1 MVRPHPKVIRVL
13 LLVVIPVLAV
23 LVGGALWLRGGGSVG
38 TEDAYVK
45 NDIAQ
50 IAPEIAGRV
59 AEVRVR
65 DHAQVGAGDVLVKL
79 DAEPFRLALAKAE
92 AELDAARTT
101 VETARAQWLETTS
114 ELGEVESQADYLNR
128 QASRQQALAAS
139 GVASQTKLEEAM
151 NAAAVARDRVTVVKR
166 RLNRMLAVLGGNPEA
181 ATDDHPLVREKLADR
196 DRAAL
201 DLRRTTITAPIG
213 GTAVNVRLQP
223 GDQLKPATPIFVIVA
238 ATRPWVEANMKET
251 DLTHVVPGQKASVVL
266 DIYPDIAWQ
275 AEVESISP
283 ATGAEFAILPPQNAS
298 GNWVKVVQRLPVR
311 VRLLPRPGEPPLRA
325 GMTATVTIDI
335 GASAASPICFA
346 PPPAPAPPAGL
357 EVAAR
362 LCGVPEPQRGWS
374 PMCAVTAVP
383 ELRTGSLL
391 RICCVLAR

>member
-1 MVRPHPKVIRVL
+1 MVRPHPKVVRVL
-13 LLVVIPVLAV
+13 LLIVIPVMAV
-23 LVGGALWLRGGGSVG
+23 LVGGVLWLRGGGSVG

-59 AEVRVR
+59 AEVLVR
-65 DHAQVGAGDVLVKL
+65 DHALIGAGDVLVKL

-101 VETARAQWLETTS
+101 VETARAQWLETRS

-128 QASRQQALAAS
+128 QATRQQALAVS
-139 GVASQTKLEEAM
+139 GVTSQTKLEEAM
-151 NAAAVARDRVTVVKR
+151 NAAAVARDRITVVKR
-166 RLNRMLAVLGGNPEA
+166 RLNRMLAALGGNPEV
-181 ATDDHPLVREKLADR
+181 ATDEHPLVREKLAER

-266 DIYPDIAWQ
+266 DIYPDIAWE

-298 GNWVKVVQRLPVR
+298 GNWVKVVQRLPAR
-311 VRLLPRPGEPPLRA
+311 VRLLPHNGEAPLRA
-325 GMTATVTIDI
+325 GMTATVNIDTGRERHLSDI
-335 GASAASPICFA
+335 TAALFGRTSASASP
-346 PPPAPAPPAGL
+346 
-357 EVAAR
+357 R
-362 LCGVPEPQRGWS
+362 
-374 PMCAVTAVP
+374 
-383 ELRTGSLL
+383 
-391 RICCVLAR
+391 

>member
-13 LLVVIPVLAV
+13 LLIVIPVVAV
-23 LVGGALWLRGGGSVG
+23 LVGGAFWLRGGGSVG
-38 TEDAYVK
+38 TEDAYIK

-59 AEVRVR
+59 AEILVH
-65 DHAQVGAGDVLVKL
+65 DHAQVSAGDVLVKL
-79 DAEPFRLALAKAE
+79 DAEPFRLTLAKAE

-101 VETARAQWLETTS
+101 VETTRAQRLETKS
-114 ELGEVESQADYLNR
+114 ELGEVQSQADYLNR

-151 NAAAVARDRVTVVKR
+151 NAAAVARDRIVVVKR
-166 RLNRMLAVLGGNPEA
+166 RLDRMLAALGGNPEV
-181 ATDDHPLVREKLADR
+181 ATDDHPLVREKLAER
-196 DRAAL
+196 GRAAL
-201 DLRRTTITAPIG
+201 DLRRTTIAAPIA

-238 ATRPWVEANMKET
+238 ASRPWVEANMKET

-266 DIYPDIAWQ
+266 DIYPDIAWE

-311 VRLLPRPGEPPLRA
+311 VRLLPRSGEPPLRA
-325 GMTATVTIDI
+325 GMTATVSIDT
-335 GASAASPICFA
+335 GRKRSLAGLFGASATASAASRP
-346 PPPAPAPPAGL
+346 
-357 EVAAR
+357 
-362 LCGVPEPQRGWS
+362 
-374 PMCAVTAVP
+374 
-383 ELRTGSLL
+383 
-391 RICCVLAR
+391 

>member
-13 LLVVIPVLAV
+13 LLIVIPVVAV
-23 LVGGALWLRGGGSVG
+23 LVGGAFWLRGGGSVG
-38 TEDAYVK
+38 TEDAYIK

-50 IAPEIAGRV
+50 VAPEIAGRV
-59 AEVRVR
+59 AEILVH

-79 DAEPFRLALAKAE
+79 DAEPFRLTLAKAE

-101 VETARAQWLETTS
+101 VETARAQWLETSS
-114 ELGEVESQADYLNR
+114 ELGEVQSQADYLNR
-128 QASRQQALAAS
+128 QASRQQSLAAS

-151 NAAAVARDRVTVVKR
+151 NAAAVARDRIVVVKR
-166 RLNRMLAVLGGNPEA
+166 RLNRMLAALGGNPEV
-181 ATDDHPLVREKLADR
+181 ATDDHPLVREKLAER

-238 ATRPWVEANMKET
+238 ASRPWVEANMKET

-266 DIYPDIAWQ
+266 DIYPDIAWD

-325 GMTATVTIDI
+325 GMTATVSIDI
-335 GASAASPICFA
+335 GRKRSLAGLFHASATASAASRP
-346 PPPAPAPPAGL
+346 
-357 EVAAR
+357 
-362 LCGVPEPQRGWS
+362 
-374 PMCAVTAVP
+374 
-383 ELRTGSLL
+383 
-391 RICCVLAR
+391 

>member
-114 ELGEVESQADYLNR
+114 ELGKVESQADYLNR
-128 QASRQQALAAS
+128 QASRQQTLAAS

-335 GASAASPICFA
+335 GRKRSLADLFRTTASASAASRP
-346 PPPAPAPPAGL
+346 
-357 EVAAR
+357 
-362 LCGVPEPQRGWS
+362 
-374 PMCAVTAVP
+374 
-383 ELRTGSLL
+383 
-391 RICCVLAR
+391 

>member
-13 LLVVIPVLAV
+13 LLIVIPVMAV
-23 LVGGALWLRGGGSVG
+23 LVGGVLWLRGGGSVG

-50 IAPEIAGRV
+50 VAPEIAGRV
-59 AEVRVR
+59 AEVIVR

-101 VETARAQWLETTS
+101 VETARAQWLETSS
-114 ELGEVESQADYLNR
+114 ELGEVESQADHLNR
-128 QASRQQALAAS
+128 QATRQQALAVS
-139 GVASQTKLEEAM
+139 GVTSQTKLEEAT

-166 RLNRMLAVLGGNPEA
+166 RLNRMVAALGGNPEV
-181 ATDDHPLVREKLADR
+181 ATDEHPLVREKLAER
-196 DRAAL
+196 GRAAL
-201 DLRRTTITAPIG
+201 ELRRTTITAPIG

-266 DIYPDIAWQ
+266 DIYPDIAWK
-275 AEVESISP
+275 AEVDSISP

-335 GASAASPICFA
+335 GRKRSLADLFHTTASASAAA
-346 PPPAPAPPAGL
+346 PP
-357 EVAAR
+357 
-362 LCGVPEPQRGWS
+362 
-374 PMCAVTAVP
+374 
-383 ELRTGSLL
+383 
-391 RICCVLAR
+391 